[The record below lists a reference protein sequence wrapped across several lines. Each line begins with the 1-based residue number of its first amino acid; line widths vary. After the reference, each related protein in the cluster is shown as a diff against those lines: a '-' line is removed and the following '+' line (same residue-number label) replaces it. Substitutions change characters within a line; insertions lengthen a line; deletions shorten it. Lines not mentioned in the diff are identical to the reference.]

1 MKYYTLKKIV
11 FVLFCLMSLW
21 ACSDKEPI
29 RLIGETQGT
38 YYILT
43 YFDDKDRDFQQ
54 QLDSILSLI
63 DQTASVYNPNSIIS
77 RINNNDTDV
86 QINEDFKH
94 LIVLSQTI
102 SKQTNGYFDITIAP
116 LINLWD
122 LDKLDS
128 LQIPVAQIDSV
139 KQFVGWKK
147 IKLENNRLY
156 KENNNIQLNMNA
168 IAQGY
173 TVQKIADFLKNEG
186 VQNFILDIGGEVF
199 AAGTKN
205 GQPWRVGIE
214 KPAVNKYDNRVVD
227 VILVPKNQSVVTSG
241 SYRKYKI
248 IDGQRYSHIIDI
260 ESGYPA
266 KDSLLSVTVLHD
278 DATFA
283 DAYATALMAM
293 GYEKAIDFAHRN
305 PDLGFFFIYAS
316 HEGTKSFATDK
327 MKQIIVSEQISKWG
341 GNIDD

>member
-1 MKYYTLKKIV
+1 
-11 FVLFCLMSLW
+11 MSLW
-21 ACSDKEPI
+21 ACSDKEPV

-38 YYILT
+38 YYMLT
-43 YFDDKDRDFQQ
+43 YFDDKDRDFQK

-63 DQTASVYNPNSIIS
+63 DETASVYNPNSIIS

-86 QINEDFKH
+86 QINEDFKN

-122 LDKLDS
+122 LEKLDS
-128 LQIPVAQIDSV
+128 LHIPAEQIDSV
-139 KQFVGWKK
+139 KQFVGWNK

-173 TVQKIADFLKNEG
+173 TVQKFTDFLKNEG

-199 AAGTKN
+199 ASGTKN

-214 KPAVNKYDNRVVD
+214 KPTVNKYDNRTVD
-227 VILVPKNQSVVTSG
+227 VILEPKNQSVVTSG
-241 SYRKYKI
+241 NYRKYKI

-266 KDSLLSVTVLHD
+266 RDSLLSVTVLHD
-278 DATFA
+278 NAAFA

-293 GYEKAIDFAHRN
+293 GYEKAIEFAHRN

-327 MKQIIVSEQISKWG
+327 MKQIIISEQISDWR
-341 GNIDD
+341 GNIED